1 MARTFTNWNGSARR
15 GRQSKLPS
23 TLDPAITT
31 SALLRAYSE
40 VNNDDND
47 NHRFGKFTNELNF
60 YTRHIITIESSIRV
74 KANKE

>member
-1 MARTFTNWNGSARR
+1 MARTFTNWNGNARR

-40 VNNDDND
+40 VNNDDID
-47 NHRFGKFTNELNF
+47 NHRFGKCTNELNF
-60 YTRHIITIESSIRV
+60 CTRHIITIV
-74 KANKE
+74 K